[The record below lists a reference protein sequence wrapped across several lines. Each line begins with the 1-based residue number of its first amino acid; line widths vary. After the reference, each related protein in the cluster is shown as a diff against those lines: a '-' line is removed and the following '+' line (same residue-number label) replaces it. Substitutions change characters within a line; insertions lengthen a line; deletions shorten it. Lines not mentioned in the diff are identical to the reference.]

1 MKKIILTLSLFS
13 FLVCD
18 GISGVT
24 YFKHA
29 DGTFSLSRV
38 YFTYD
43 KTISDNLSFK
53 FQTDVGQAANRV
65 VALASGDLSYSNV
78 YEVYLKK
85 AQLDWLID
93 ESTSISM
100 GMIGMNLFNIQEKTW
115 GNRFIL
121 KSALDQFGWGPS
133 ADLGVGFTKE
143 FNNSVSAS
151 LLITNGEGYKAN
163 MDEIDNH
170 SRYSLQIVAGE
181 KKLDKNDG
189 NNFGLV
195 FSNVKNDKIRGLFSG
210 FSKDGLRVGLEYFIR
225 DKDIIDV
232 APAELNLNSLY
243 ANYIVNEKM
252 TAFIRLDEVES
263 EVNDILS
270 MNTTVRN
277 TGFIF
282 NPTKGLSISPNYY
295 EEKVKYYDTQ
305 GNLIDSSEID
315 EFTLN
320 FKVIMR

>member
-1 MKKIILTLSLFS
+1 MKKIVLTLSLFS
-13 FLVCD
+13 FLMCD

-24 YFKHA
+24 YFKHS

-38 YFTYD
+38 YFTYK

-53 FQTDVGQAANRV
+53 FQTDVGQS
-65 VALASGDLSYSNV
+65 SGE

-85 AQLDWLID
+85 AQLNWNFD
-93 ESTSISM
+93 ESTSMSM
-100 GMIGMNLFNIQEKTW
+100 GMIGMNLFNVQEKTW

-121 KSALDQFGWGPS
+121 KSALDLFGWGPS
-133 ADLGVGFTKE
+133 ADLGIGFTKD

-151 LLITNGEGYKAN
+151 LLITNGEGYKAHSSDIN
-163 MDEIDNH
+163 NE

-181 KKLDKNDG
+181 KRLDKNNG

-195 FSNVKNDKIRGLFSG
+195 FSNVKHSEHEEEMIGLFSG
-210 FSKDGLRVGLEYFIR
+210 FSKNDLRVGLEYFNLDYNYDNDNK
-225 DKDIIDV
+225 DK
-232 APAELNLNSLY
+232 LNLNSLY

-252 TAFIRLDEVES
+252 VAFIRLDEEEVEFS
-263 EVNDILS
+263 DLS
-270 MNTTVRN
+270 INNETLRN

-282 NPTKGLSISPNYY
+282 NPTKGLSISPNYF
-295 EEKVKYYDTQ
+295 ESKLKSYDNQ
-305 GNLIDSSEID
+305 GNLIDSSETD

-320 FKVIMR
+320 FQFKI